1 MIGLDGELSDRNELV
16 GAKIR
21 VIGVGGGGGNAINT
35 MIASG
40 LKRVEFLAAN
50 TDLQDLAANLAPTKI
65 PLGTRLTRGLGAGGN
80 PEIGRQA
87 ALEDVEALKKA
98 LVGADI
104 VFLTAGMGG
113 GTGTGA
119 APVVAQVAKES
130 GALTIGV
137 VTKPFAFE
145 ASFRMARA
153 EEGIK
158 ALQEHVD
165 ALLIVP
171 NERLASVLDK
181 GVRFVDA
188 FRRVDEVLLQAVRAI
203 ADLVTVHGLINLDY
217 ADVRAVMAEKGL
229 ALMGSAAATGEDRA
243 MRAAQA
249 AISCPLL
256 EGVAIQEARDVL
268 INITGSADLT
278 LDEAE
283 NAANLVRESVHEDAN
298 IIFGA
303 VIDETLSD
311 EVRITVIATG
321 FAPANSAR
329 QPQDAAPKLASQKVA
344 HAAVSRQVV
353 TPLHG
358 RGEPRRKVFVG
369 TVVDDSAGE
378 PRLEPPA
385 AAAMDRAGS
394 ADAGTD
400 EPYVLQEESAEKDDL
415 AIPAFLRR
423 SRG

>member
-1 MIGLDGELSDRNELV
+1 
-16 GAKIR
+16 
-21 VIGVGGGGGNAINT
+21 
-35 MIASG
+35 
-40 LKRVEFLAAN
+40 
-50 TDLQDLAANLAPTKI
+50 
-65 PLGTRLTRGLGAGGN
+65 
-80 PEIGRQA
+80 
-87 ALEDVEALKKA
+87 
-98 LVGADI
+98 
-104 VFLTAGMGG
+104 
-113 GTGTGA
+113 
-119 APVVAQVAKES
+119 
-130 GALTIGV
+130 
-137 VTKPFAFE
+137 
-145 ASFRMARA
+145 
-153 EEGIK
+153 
-158 ALQEHVD
+158 
-165 ALLIVP
+165 
-171 NERLASVLDK
+171 
-181 GVRFVDA
+181 
-188 FRRVDEVLLQAVRAI
+188 
-203 ADLVTVHGLINLDY
+203 
-217 ADVRAVMAEKGL
+217 
-229 ALMGSAAATGEDRA
+229 

-344 HAAVSRQVV
+344 HAAVPRQVV